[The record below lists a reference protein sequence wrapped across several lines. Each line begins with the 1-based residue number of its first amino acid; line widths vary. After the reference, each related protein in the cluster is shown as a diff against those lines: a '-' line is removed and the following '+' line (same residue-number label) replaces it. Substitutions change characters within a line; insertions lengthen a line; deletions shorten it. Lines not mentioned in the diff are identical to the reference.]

1 MPVTAEQLAKLK
13 IDPQWVDALNETF
26 DRFGINT
33 VRQQACFIG
42 QCSHECGNFKVLE
55 ENLNY
60 RAVTLAQSWSNR
72 FAVLEPDPEKPG
84 KMRPKKDANK
94 RNIPNDLALSI
105 QGNPKKIANMVYA
118 NRMGNRDEASG
129 DGYRFR
135 GRGCIQTTGSSN
147 YFHAGKALGVDFWA
161 NPDLVSTPK
170 YAALTAGY
178 YWSTHGL
185 NAFADA
191 MDYTTL
197 TKRINGGTIG
207 LEDRIAHIKQAY
219 AALAE

>member
-13 IDPQWVDALNETF
+13 IGPQWVDALNETF

-42 QCSHECGNFKVLE
+42 QCSHECANFKILE

-60 RAVTLAQSWSNR
+60 KAEALMKLWPKRFPNLGIAQQY
-72 FAVLEPDPEKPG
+72 AKQ
-84 KMRPKKDANK
+84 PKLIANK
-94 RNIPNDLALSI
+94 
-105 QGNPKKIANMVYA
+105 VYA
-118 NRMGNRDEASG
+118 DRMGNRDEASG

-135 GRGCIQTTGSSN
+135 GRGCIQTTGSTN
-147 YFHAGKALGVDFWA
+147 YFQAGKALGVDFWA

-170 YAALTAGY
+170 YAALTAGFF
-178 YWSTHGL
+178 WSTHKL
-185 NAFADA
+185 NAYADS
-191 MDYTTL
+191 MDYTTM